1 MATPTIDGL
10 GASRSGATLA
20 ARVAEPAAVLG
31 PMPLGMTNP
40 LLWGFLVALALM
52 AYWYRRVL

>member
-1 MATPTIDGL
+1 MQPTLDGY

-20 ARVAEPAAVLG
+20 AQAAEPADVLG

-40 LLWGFLVALALM
+40 LLWGFLAALALL